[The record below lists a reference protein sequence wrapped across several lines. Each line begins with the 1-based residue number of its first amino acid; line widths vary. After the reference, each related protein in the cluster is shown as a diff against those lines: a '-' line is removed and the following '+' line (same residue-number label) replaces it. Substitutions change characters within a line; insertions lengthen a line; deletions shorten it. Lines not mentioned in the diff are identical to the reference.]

1 MRSGRL
7 TPAAATLTRIC
18 PDPGR
23 GVGTRAGFSTSG
35 PPGVVI
41 SIAVIVSG
49 TLGIS
54 RAPFGAWL
62 AAWCMAAARLA
73 QVSGLRQEHRRAR
86 LADAPTSRSC
96 ERGDGSLGRRLN
108 P

>member
-7 TPAAATLTRIC
+7 TPAAATLTRTW
-18 PDPGR
+18 PGPGR

-49 TLGIS
+49 TLAIT
-54 RAPFGAWL
+54 RAPL
-62 AAWCMAAARLA
+62 LHCLAARLA
-73 QVSGLRQEHRRAR
+73 QLPRLRQERRRAR
-86 LADAPTSRSC
+86 LPRSA
-96 ERGDGSLGRRLN
+96 EEPIIRRTRDFDN
-108 P
+108 

>member
-7 TPAAATLTRIC
+7 TPAAATLTRIW

-23 GVGTRAGFSTSG
+23 GVGTRAGCSTSG

-49 TLGIS
+49 TLGITG
-54 RAPFGAWL
+54 APLWVWL
-62 AAWCMAAARLA
+62 AVRLA
-73 QVSGLRQEHRRAR
+73 QLPGLRQERRRAR
-86 LADAPTSRSC
+86 LADPPTSRASKNATL
-96 ERGDGSLGRRLN
+96 EREEAVEL
-108 P
+108 

>member
-7 TPAAATLTRIC
+7 TPAAATLTRIW

-35 PPGVVI
+35 APGVVI

-49 TLGIS
+49 TLGMTG
-54 RAPFGAWL
+54 APLLPWL
-62 AAWCMAAARLA
+62 ARLA
-73 QVSGLRQEHRRAR
+73 QLSGLRQERGRAR
-86 LADAPTSRSC
+86 LADP
-96 ERGDGSLGRRLN
+96 GDPVTRKKRWNGGRLW
-108 P
+108 

>member
-7 TPAAATLTRIC
+7 TPAAATLTRIW

-23 GVGTRAGFSTSG
+23 GVGRRAGFSASG

-41 SIAVIVSG
+41 SIAIIVSG

-54 RAPFGAWL
+54 GAPWL
-62 AAWCMAAARLA
+62 PWLAARLA
-73 QVSGLRQEHRRAR
+73 HLPGLRQERRRAR
-86 LADAPTSRSC
+86 LADPLTPLSKKRAAGA
-96 ERGDGSLGRRLN
+96 RGGGGALAHGRR
-108 P
+108 